1 MSAHGLTKAPCADV
15 LDLGK
20 FKFNKH
26 NSKLREFKKRQ
37 SPGNSKSKAQGI
49 QKARLWSS
57 KVKKHLD
64 NYTHM
69 KYNIFIKGHGRTV
82 SLVL

>member
-37 SPGNSKSKAQGI
+37 SPGNSKKAKLKEFKKQGYGVL
-49 QKARLWSS
+49 KL
-57 KVKKHLD
+57 K
-64 NYTHM
+64 
-69 KYNIFIKGHGRTV
+69 NILTITRI
-82 SLVL
+82 